1 MYLPLAGFTQPINTV
16 LYNYVNG
23 LSTNVTMDNYVNPT
37 NDFNRTA
44 LRQLTSDACTKLKE
58 SGARIY
64 VIKYRAQE
72 KWGALTRTSTT
83 AYNRTS
89 VPHNYT
95 EIDACATSTSGKL
108 YNISNESQLQSV
120 LTEIATDI
128 KKWANYKPAEAM
140 Y

>member
-58 SGARIY
+58 SGSRIY
-64 VIKYRAQE
+64 VTKYRAQ
-72 KWGALTRTSTT
+72 ST
-83 AYNRTS
+83 
-89 VPHNYT
+89 
-95 EIDACATSTSGKL
+95 
-108 YNISNESQLQSV
+108 NENFDNC
-120 LTEIATDI
+120 IR
-128 KKWANYKPAEAM
+128 N
-140 Y
+140 